1 MSATNAIG
9 FIGLGVMGEPMCR
22 NLAAR
27 VGRPVIA
34 FDLRPEPLAR
44 LAALG
49 VKTATSLA
57 EAVDAVDTLILSLPG
72 EPELRKV
79 CLDPRGVLAQAC
91 RGQVVIDTSTTPPA
105 LARELAERFAAK
117 GVEFSDA
124 PIARTRQAAAEGT
137 LSIMVG
143 ASTETFARIRPLLAL
158 MGSEITHCGPVG
170 TGQVVKLLNNMVLFE
185 TVNAVCEALAIGT
198 RAGLDGKLLLETLA
212 RGSADSFA
220 LRNHGMKSA
229 LPELYPTDAF
239 SVRYALKDLTYALDL
254 ARETGIKA
262 EGAELLRSLFERAID
277 AGLGDSYHPVIR
289 KVIEGYKRE
298 S

>member
-1 MSATNAIG
+1 MSTAGIG

-27 VGRPVIA
+27 ADRPVIG
-34 FDLRPEPLAR
+34 FDLKAGPLAR
-44 LAALG
+44 LAPLG
-49 VKTATSLA
+49 VKAAASLA
-57 EAVDAVDTLILSLPG
+57 EVVQGAETVILSLPG
-72 EPELRKV
+72 EPELRRV
-79 CLDPRGVLAQAC
+79 CFEPDGVLAHC
-91 RGQVVIDTSTTPPA
+91 RGGQTIIDTSTAPPA
-105 LARELAERFAAK
+105 LARELAERFATKDVA
-117 GVEFSDA
+117 FADA
-124 PIARTRQAAAEGT
+124 PIARTRQAAADGT
-137 LSIMVG
+137 LLIMVG
-143 ASTETFARIRPLLAL
+143 ASNELFARIRPLLAL

-170 TGQVVKLLNNMVLFE
+170 AGQVVKLLNNMVLFE

-220 LRNHGMKSA
+220 LRNHGLKSA

-254 ARETGIKA
+254 ARETGVKA
-262 EGAELLRSLFERAID
+262 EGAELLRSLYQRAIE
-277 AGLGDSYHPVIR
+277 AGFGDSYHPVIR

-298 S
+298 N

>member
-1 MSATNAIG
+1 MTKASIG

-22 NLAAR
+22 NLATR
-27 VGRPVIA
+27 VGRPMIG
-34 FDLRPEPLAR
+34 FDLKPEPLAR
-44 LAALG
+44 LAPLG

-57 EAVDAVDTLILSLPG
+57 AAVQEAETVILSLPG
-72 EPELRKV
+72 EPELRRV
-79 CLDPRGVLAQAC
+79 CLEPDGVLAHC
-91 RGQVVIDTSTTPPA
+91 RGGQTIIDTSTAPPA
-105 LARELAERFAAK
+105 LARDLAERFAAK
-117 GVEFSDA
+117 GVAFADA

-143 ASTETFARIRPLLAL
+143 ASDELFARIRPLLAL
-158 MGSEITHCGPVG
+158 MGREITHCGPVG
-170 TGQVVKLLNNMVLFE
+170 TGQVVKLLNNRVLFE

-220 LRNHGMKSA
+220 LRNHGLKSA
-229 LPELYPTDAF
+229 LPEIYPTDAF

-262 EGAELLRSLFERAID
+262 EGAVLLRSLFERAID
-277 AGLGDSYHPVIR
+277 AGLGESYHPVIR
-289 KVIEGYKRE
+289 KVIEGYERDT
-298 S
+298 

>member
-1 MSATNAIG
+1 MRTNSAIA

-27 VGRPVIA
+27 AGLPVIA

-44 LAALG
+44 LAELG
-49 VKTATSLA
+49 IKTATSLA
-57 EAVDAVDTLILSLPG
+57 EAIDAADTVILSLPG
-72 EPELRKV
+72 ESELRKV
-79 CLDPRGVLAQAC
+79 CLDPGGVLAYA
-91 RGQVVIDTSTTPPA
+91 RGGQVVIDSSTAPPA

-117 GVEFSDA
+117 GVEFADA
-124 PIARTRQAAAEGT
+124 PIARTRQAATEGT

-143 ASTETFARIRPLLAL
+143 ASDELFARIRPLLAL

-170 TGQVVKLLNNMVLFE
+170 AGQVVKLLNNMVLFE
-185 TVNAVCEALAIGT
+185 TVNAVCEALVIGT

-220 LRNHGMKSA
+220 LRNHGLKSA
-229 LPELYPTDAF
+229 LPEVYPVDAF
-239 SVRYALKDLTYALDL
+239 SVRYALKDLNYALAL
-254 ARETGIKA
+254 AHETGVKA
-262 EGAELLRSLFERAID
+262 QGAELLHGLFERAIE
-277 AGLGDSYHPVIR
+277 AGFGEAYHPVIR
-289 KVIEGYKRE
+289 KVIEGYQRD